1 MPRIPDELIARIK
14 EETDLAAV
22 VRARGITLEKH
33 GTGNLVGLCPF
44 HADKSTPN
52 FIVTP
57 GKGLFR
63 CMSCGAAGNV
73 IQFVEK
79 FDGISFRHAVEVLAE
94 GRFANPAT
102 SDGVPR
108 KRAAVKQLPPPIDLS
123 AAHGE
128 LLEQVAAYYHDRL
141 LGDFGGPGIDLL
153 RRRGLDDKTLIGH
166 FRLGLAD
173 GSLSMRLPHI
183 QWKDGRQ
190 VRDALKQSG
199 IYRDTGR
206 EHLNGCLVIPI
217 QGADGEVLNLYGRRA
232 LPDNKLSSGASKHL
246 YLPRPH
252 RGILNPEALKN
263 REVILCEALLD
274 ALTFWRHGIKNV
286 TSTYGTEGFT
296 GELLQALIDARVAS
310 VRLAFDADE
319 AGERATAKISQK
331 LMAIGIECHRI
342 KLPWGEDVNSFALK
356 SPTPAE
362 DLTAAVNGAEWLG
375 SRRAVLEN
383 PPPEEAAAAKATP
396 APASSSLAASLAAD
410 APECSQGKLT
420 APRETPPPHPNQ
432 EAAKERMPSIPPDAL
447 TTPDTVEQRG
457 EHWHLTLGDR
467 RYRIGGLERNAGFD
481 SLKITLRLWCGELFH
496 LDNLDLCSDLQRR
509 KFVERAAEETTLKPE
524 LIRRDLGRLL
534 LVLEQLQEKRIAA
547 ETSTKPAGPDIA
559 PQARARA
566 EELLQSPALMERIGS
581 DFETC
586 GMVGEKTNR
595 LVAYLACTSRLLA
608 RPLAVIIQSTSA
620 AGKSTLMDAVLAFF
634 PEEERIKY
642 SAMTGQSLY
651 YLGES
656 NIQHK
661 ILAIVE
667 EEGAE
672 RASYALKLLQSEG
685 ELTIASTGKNP
696 KTGQME
702 TQTYHVEGPVM
713 IFLTTTAIDIDEELQ
728 NRCLTL
734 TVDESREQTRLIH
747 DAQRKARTLDG
758 ILKREVKKDILQI
771 HRDAQRLLK
780 PYPVWNPYVEQL
792 TFTSERTRT
801 RRDHEKYLTLID
813 SITLLHQ
820 KQRRIE
826 AREIAGRRV
835 EALVSTLD
843 DIATANRLAPEVLGR
858 SLDELPPQTRKLWDA
873 VKKLVT
879 TANGGNGASGGGDW
893 KHHILTRRQVREAT
907 GWSLTQVRI
916 HLERLAEL
924 EYIAPVGGR
933 NGQRFEYRCS
943 LDPRAEH
950 APALIGLID
959 VQKLLPYDGNL
970 TATAPH
976 LTEQNRHLTAPD
988 KTTPPL
994 LKPHKIKALATT

>member
-1 MPRIPDELIARIK
+1 MPRIPEELIARIK

-22 VRARGITLEKH
+22 IRARGIALDKH

-44 HADKSTPN
+44 HDDKKTPN

-79 FDGISFRHAVEVLAE
+79 FDGISFRHAVELLAE
-94 GRFANPAT
+94 GRFENPTA
-102 SDGVPR
+102 SDGVPT
-108 KRAAVKQLPPPIDLS
+108 KRAKAPKLPPPVDLT
-123 AAHGE
+123 AEHGE
-128 LLEQVAAYYHDRL
+128 LLEQVTAYYHERL
-141 LGDFGGPGIDLL
+141 TGDFGEPGRAML
-153 RRRGLDDKTLIGH
+153 RRRGLDDEELIRH

-173 GSLSMRLPHI
+173 RTLGLRLPHT

-190 VRDALKQSG
+190 VREALKACG
-199 IYRDTGR
+199 LYRDTGR
-206 EHLNGCLVIPI
+206 EHLNGCLVVPI
-217 QGADGEVLNLYGRRA
+217 QGADGKILNLYGRRITEDYQ
-232 LPDNKLSSGASKHL
+232 LKTGNPKHL
-246 YLPRPH
+246 YLPGPH
-252 RGILNPEALKN
+252 RGILNPAALQN
-263 REVILCEALLD
+263 REIILCEALLD

-286 TSTYGTEGFT
+286 TSIYGTEGFT
-296 GELLQALIDARVAS
+296 GELLQALIENRVTT

-319 AGERATAKISQK
+319 AGERATVKATEK
-331 LMAIGIECHRI
+331 LMAHGIECHRI

-356 SPTPAE
+356 SPDPAAA
-362 DLTAAVNGAEWLG
+362 LAAAVNGAEYLG
-375 SRRAVLEN
+375 KTA
-383 PPPEEAAAAKATP
+383 PKATP
-396 APASSSLAASLAAD
+396 APASSSLAASLAAED
-410 APECSQGKLT
+410 
-420 APRETPPPHPNQ
+420 APRETPPPPPNQ
-432 EAAKERMPSIPPDAL
+432 EAAKERMPFIPTDAP
-447 TTPDTVEQRG
+447 TTTETVEQRG
-457 EHWHLTLGDR
+457 EHWHITLGER
-467 RYRIGGLERNAGFD
+467 QYRVGGLERNAGFD
-481 SLKITLRLWCGELFH
+481 SLKITLRLWCDQLFH
-496 LDNLDLCSDLQRR
+496 LDSLDLCSDLQRR
-509 KFVERAAEETTLKPE
+509 KFVERAAEETSLEEKF
-524 LIRRDLGRLL
+524 IKRDLGKLL

-547 ETSTKPAGPDIA
+547 ETATTTAGPDIDPA
-559 PQARARA
+559 ARARA
-566 EELLQSPALMERIGS
+566 EELLASPYLMERIGN

-620 AGKSTLMDAVLAFF
+620 AGKSTLMDAVLAMF
-634 PEEERIKY
+634 PEEERVKY

-656 NIQHK
+656 NIKHK
-661 ILAIVE
+661 VLAIVE

-758 ILKREVKKDILQI
+758 ILKREVRKDVLQV
-771 HRDAQRLLK
+771 HRDAQRLLE

-792 TFTSERTRT
+792 TFTSGRTRT

-813 SITLLHQ
+813 AVTLLHQ
-820 KQRRIE
+820 RQRRIE

-835 EALVSTLD
+835 EALVTTLD

-879 TANGGNGASGGGDW
+879 TATGGNGASGGGDW
-893 KHHILTRRQVREAT
+893 KHHVFTRRRVCEAT
-907 GWSLTQVRI
+907 GWSLTQTRI

-959 VQKLLPYDGNL
+959 VAKLLPYGGNL
-970 TATAPH
+970 TAPAPH
-976 LTEQNRHLTAPD
+976 LTGQNGHPTAPD
-988 KTTPPL
+988 QSAPPPSKPRKT
-994 LKPHKIKALATT
+994 KALSTT